1 MARALIVDDDEPIR
15 SLLST
20 IVEHQGFAVETASD
34 GDQAIASIS
43 RNGGFDVV
51 LLDLM
56 MPRVDGWAVLRYM
69 QEHRPELVPRTIVA
83 TAVSENDT
91 LRSIHNPVFRVHRK
105 PFEMER
111 LIRDVKAAAGTA

>member
-20 IVEHQGFAVETASD
+20 IVQHHGFAVETASD

-83 TAVSENDT
+83 TAVPERET
-91 LRSIHNPVFRVHRK
+91 LRSIENPVFTVLQK
-105 PFEMER
+105 PFEMDR
-111 LIRDVKAAAGTA
+111 LIHDVKAAAGAA

>member
-20 IVEHQGFAVETASD
+20 IVQHHGFAVETASD
-34 GDQAIASIS
+34 GGEAIESIA
-43 RNGGFDVV
+43 RDGFDVV

-69 QEHRPELVPRTIVA
+69 QEHHPELVSRTIIA
-83 TAVSENDT
+83 TAVPERET
-91 LRSIHNPVFRVHRK
+91 RRSIHDNPVFAVLQK

-111 LIRDVKAAAGTA
+111 LIHDVKAAAGTA